1 MALSA
6 DRLKAYRPPGSK
18 KQRKTKK
25 GLTKGATKHII
36 KTEREDRTMTKME
49 LVNRMIILGCIKETD
64 RNHFM
69 RKTKDELTKLY
80 ITVIPMRLEHL
91 GRA

>member
-1 MALSA
+1 M
-6 DRLKAYRPPGSK
+6 
-18 KQRKTKK
+18 TKE
-25 GLTKGATKHII
+25 ATKRII

-49 LVNRMIILGCIKETD
+49 MVNRMIILGCIKETD

>member
-1 MALSA
+1 
-6 DRLKAYRPPGSK
+6 
-18 KQRKTKK
+18 
-25 GLTKGATKHII
+25 
-36 KTEREDRTMTKME
+36 MTKTE

>member
-1 MALSA
+1 
-6 DRLKAYRPPGSK
+6 
-18 KQRKTKK
+18 
-25 GLTKGATKHII
+25 
-36 KTEREDRTMTKME
+36 MTKME
-49 LVNRMIILGCIKETD
+49 MVNRMIILGCIKETD

-80 ITVIPMRLEHL
+80 ITVMPIRLEHL

>member
-1 MALSA
+1 M
-6 DRLKAYRPPGSK
+6 
-18 KQRKTKK
+18 TKE
-25 GLTKGATKHII
+25 ATKRII
-36 KTEREDRTMTKME
+36 KTEREDKTMTKME
-49 LVNRMIILGCIKETD
+49 MVNRMIILGCIKETD

-69 RKTKDELTKLY
+69 RKTKDEITSLY